1 MENDRLNENETSEQ
15 EMSAED
21 YVEAIDKLKKTTVSK
36 EDFLKLKEENK
47 KLLNAVL
54 NDQHVDSEPKTETVE
69 ELQKDLRALK
79 KELAVAQEMGMSNL
93 EFCSKAL
100 KYREKAMALG
110 LQDPFVP
117 NSPTGPD
124 DNDYKSA
131 QKVAE
136 RLQQCVDEANGNPA
150 VFRNLFEQS
159 VRDDSKIPIK
169 KKK

>member
-1 MENDRLNENETSEQ
+1 MQNENNENVNENE

-21 YVEAIDKLKKTTVSK
+21 YVDAINKLKNETVSK
-36 EDFLKLKEENK
+36 AEYEKIKADNK
-47 KLLNAVL
+47 KLMNAVL
-54 NDQHVDSEPKTETVE
+54 NGQPGEPKEEKTETVE
-69 ELQKDLRALK
+69 QLQKDLKSLK
-79 KELAVAQEMGMSNL
+79 KELAVAQEVGMSNL

-124 DNDYKSA
+124 DNDFKSA

-150 VFRNLFEQS
+150 VFRNLFEQA

>member
-1 MENDRLNENETSEQ
+1 MQNENNENVNENE
-15 EMSAED
+15 EMSADD
-21 YVEAIDKLKKTTVSK
+21 YVDAINKLKNETVSK
-36 EDFLKLKEENK
+36 ADYEKLKADNK
-47 KLLNAVL
+47 KLMNAVL
-54 NDQHVDSEPKTETVE
+54 NGQPGEPNEEKTETVE
-69 ELQKDLRALK
+69 QLQKDLKGLK

-124 DNDYKSA
+124 DNDFKSA

-150 VFRNLFEQS
+150 VFRNLFEQA